1 MTGSP
6 PTMAGGDAPL
16 FTRDFATLSLAVLVF
31 FVAGGILLPVT
42 PLYTQEILLGDRIA
56 VGIVSGAFAV
66 ASLLMRPFSGR
77 LTDRRGRRIALLLGA
92 AISVVAA
99 IGHLAADTLPILIV
113 MRLLL
118 GAGEALFFVAG
129 IAASTD
135 LAPPNRRGE
144 AISLVTLSLYLGIAI
159 GPVLGELVL
168 DNWGY
173 AAVWILTA
181 GLYVASVGL
190 SRIVPETLQPGEE
203 GTGDGPRRKH
213 PLIHP
218 RGVVPGLL
226 ALCGV
231 WGMGPFFTFVPL
243 LVDDLGLGTSGPYL
257 GVFAI
262 VVVILRFFGARLPDR
277 IGAARLSGTAFIL
290 TAIGLLISGLAV
302 GQAIPVAAGL
312 FLGTILFGAG
322 VAFTL
327 PAILAMAVVGIR
339 ADERGAVVGTAG
351 LFVDAAF
358 GLSPAVLGFVA
369 TVTDY
374 PATFLLSAVIA
385 AIGAAY
391 LLIRRP
397 GGEPGG
403 EPGAKPGG
411 EPGAEPGAAAASPA

>member
-1 MTGSP
+1 MTGPRPRGDALRGGASGSGP
-6 PTMAGGDAPL
+6 SGGDARL
-16 FTRDFATLSLAVLVF
+16 FTREFATLSFAVLVF

-42 PLYTQEILLGDRIA
+42 PLYTQEVLLGDRIA
-56 VGIVSGAFAV
+56 VGIVAGAFAV
-66 ASLLMRPFSGR
+66 SSLLMRPFSGR
-77 LTDRRGRRIALLLGA
+77 LADRRGRRLALLIGA

-99 IGHLAADTLPILIV
+99 VGHLAADTLEILIV

-118 GAGEALFFVAG
+118 GVGEALFFVAG
-129 IAASTD
+129 IAAATD

-144 AISLVTLSLYLGIAI
+144 AISLVSLSLYLGIAI
-159 GPVLGELVL
+159 GPVLGEIVL
-168 DNWGY
+168 NSSGY
-173 AAVWILTA
+173 AVVWIVTA
-181 GLYVASVGL
+181 ALYAASVGL
-190 SRIVPETLQPGEE
+190 SWIVPETLPASDDLP
-203 GTGDGPRRKH
+203 GDGPPRKH

-231 WGMGPFFTFVPL
+231 WGMGPFFAFLPL
-243 LVDDLGLGTSGPYL
+243 LVEDLGLGASGPYF

-262 VVVILRFFGARLPDR
+262 VVVVLRLFGARLPDR

-290 TAIGLLISGLAV
+290 TAVGLLISGLAV

-312 FLGTILFGAG
+312 FLGTILFGCG

-327 PAILAMAVVGIR
+327 PAILSMAVIGIR

-369 TVTDY
+369 TATDY
-374 PATFLLSAVIA
+374 PSTFLVSAIIA

-397 GGEPGG
+397 GEHPS
-403 EPGAKPGG
+403 GAVPS
-411 EPGAEPGAAAASPA
+411 AA